1 MEDLLKFSHFLK
13 LSRDA
18 RKLILDMVKS
28 MQSLF
33 PYHPVL
39 TGRASRM
46 NYTMQV
52 EHITEIL
59 KMAHE
64 KPEIF
69 DGIMNPEEI
78 EKYIKAAS
86 EFREIGDR
94 LEKLMNTIRDYQ
106 LLANHL
112 SYSLA
117 MMIKEHLEMVQPDDC
132 KSLNEKLA
140 ELNHQ
145 VTFSINKS
153 KTNLKV
159 V

>member
-1 MEDLLKFSHFLK
+1 MEDLLKFSHFLE

-18 RKLILDMVKS
+18 RKLILDMVQS

-33 PYHPVL
+33 PYNPVF
-39 TGRASRM
+39 TGRANRM
-46 NYTMQV
+46 SYTMPV
-52 EHITEIL
+52 DHITEIL
-59 KMAHE
+59 KMANE
-64 KPEIF
+64 KPEVF
-69 DGIMNPEEI
+69 EGIMNPGEL

-86 EFREIGDR
+86 DFREVGDR
-94 LEKLMNTIRDYQ
+94 LEKLLNTIRDYQ

-117 MMIKEHLEMVQPDDC
+117 MMIKEHLEIMQPDDC

-140 ELNHQ
+140 ALNHQ
-145 VTFSINKS
+145 ITFSINKS